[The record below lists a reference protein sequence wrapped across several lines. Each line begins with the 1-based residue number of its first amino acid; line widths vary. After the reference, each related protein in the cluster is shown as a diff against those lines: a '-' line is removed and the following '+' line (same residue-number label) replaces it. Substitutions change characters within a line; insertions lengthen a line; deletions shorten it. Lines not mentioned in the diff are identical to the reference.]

1 MLARLLLPA
10 VLLALCATSVST
22 SAALKLRFVN
32 ENLEHSDSNVYVM
45 FRKGTTNAFD
55 ASYSGG
61 AIALTTAYSFAQLSG
76 GVMLTDIVAGVFYVS
91 LGNPMSVPVTN
102 VAGQLP
108 GPSPSNTTDA
118 DYSTRWDSVE
128 ITFTGKPYDA
138 ADLTGINMFGIPF
151 VLRTY
156 SGPTILQTL
165 GYNVGAATMIATL
178 RAAAT
183 NDAAVLTDASNRF
196 LRVLGP
202 TAYAAGTIGP
212 YQPLGVYIDVVRASG
227 RPILISDL
235 FSGPAG
241 PQPPRLTTQ
250 RYQFSTSFTNLLG
263 VDQLIMTGGSLTAGG
278 IGITNIV
285 TFAYS
290 NIAYQVY
297 ANNPLYTINGADSGS
312 MADNDVYAAAVRD
325 VFAGFACGFI
335 GCAATDQVTGLAFQ
349 SEASSNWFATVQTQ
363 AFSDVQTVLPYYNG
377 YGEAF
382 WRYSDVYGFPFADRL
397 SSAVQANLNPA
408 VVDTLEITAL
418 PDVIVPEPAGVLA
431 VFIGAGLS
439 AARRRSHRA

>member
-1 MLARLLLPA
+1 MIARILLLA
-10 VLLALCATSVST
+10 VLLALCAAPVST

-32 ENLEHSDSNVYVM
+32 ENLNHADTNVYVM
-45 FRKGTTNAFD
+45 FRKGTTNAFG

-108 GPSPSNTTDA
+108 GPSPSNTIDA

-128 ITFTGKPYDA
+128 ITYTGLPYDA

-156 SGPTILQTL
+156 GGTTNRQSL
-165 GYNVGAATMIATL
+165 GYDVGAATMIAKL
-178 RAAAT
+178 RDAAT
-183 NDAAVLTDASNRF
+183 NDSAVLTDASNNF

-212 YQPLGVYIDVVRASG
+212 YQPLGAYIDVVRAAS

-241 PQPPRLTTQ
+241 TQPPRLTTQ
-250 RYQFSTSFTNLLG
+250 RYQFSTTFTNLLG
-263 VDQLIMTGGSLTAGG
+263 VDQLIMAGGSLTSGG

-312 MADNDVYAAAVRD
+312 MADNDVYSAAVRD

-335 GCAATDQVTGLAFQ
+335 GCTATDQVTGLTFQ

-363 AFSDVQTVLPYYNG
+363 AFSDVQTIMPYYNG
-377 YGEAF
+377 YGEAY

-397 SSAVQANLNPA
+397 CSAVQANLDPA
-408 VVDTLEITAL
+408 QVDTLEITVL
-418 PDVIVPEPAGVLA
+418 PDVIVPEPTGVLA
-431 VFIGAGLS
+431 ALLGAVGLC
-439 AARRRSHRA
+439 AARRRP